1 MMPNYPGSSEEFL
14 KRNVGRTPSG
24 HAASREPAPRVF
36 RMPKGKIALDS
47 IIVVPK
53 IPARKSKGGIEYPG
67 RSRAAELANTTVG
80 QVIDIGPLA
89 YTTVT
94 RDGLDFT
101 KAARAAVGDWI
112 IYTRNAGQTTLLREE
127 GVEFNKDM
135 TDCPRFLI
143 LSDAD
148 IKYIFE
154 SKEEADLVWSW
165 VR

>member
-1 MMPNYPGSSEEFL
+1 
-14 KRNVGRTPSG
+14 
-24 HAASREPAPRVF
+24 VF
-36 RMPKGKIALDS
+36 RLPKGRIALDS

-53 IPARKSKGGIEYPG
+53 TPPRKSAGGIEYPG

-80 QVIDIGPLA
+80 QVLLVGPLA

-94 RDGLDFT
+94 RDGLDFS
-101 KAARAAVGDWI
+101 KAEKAKEGDWV
-112 IYTRNAGQTTLLREE
+112 IYTRNAGQNTLLRDEQ
-127 GVEFNKDM
+127 GHYGADM

-148 IKYIFE
+148 IKFIFD